1 MTFKGQQLA
10 RFKQQQQEKCQS
22 TLSRSAPRFATS
34 SSIAAKAPA
43 VKFSN
48 DTERLLHINSIRK
61 APTGVQLKRVIGLL
75 YE

>member
-1 MTFKGQQLA
+1 MSLQEQLA

-22 TLSRSAPRFATS
+22 TLSRSTPRFATS

-48 DTERLLHINSIRK
+48 DTERLLHINTIRK
-61 APTGVQLKRVIGLL
+61 APIEAQLRRVIAIM